1 MQVVLSGLW
10 LPADEGVSG
19 LDLPGGRAP
28 PQTGNRPLIDK
39 SDVLEMIADDLTIT
53 KVMVLLEQRV
63 IQRFKLGVSDRFEFN
78 GSQIAQF
85 IL

>member
-1 MQVVLSGLW
+1 MQVIFSGLRI
-10 LPADEGVSG
+10 PVNEGISG
-19 LDLPGGRAP
+19 FNLPGGRAP
-28 PQTGNRPLIDK
+28 PQAGHGPLLDK
-39 SDVLEMIADDLTIT
+39 SDILEMIADDLPIAE
-53 KVMVLLEQRV
+53 VMVLLEQRV

>member
-39 SDVLEMIADDLTIT
+39 SNVLEMIADDLTIT
-53 KVMVLLEQRV
+53 EVMVLVDQRV
-63 IQRFKLGVSDRFEFN
+63 VEWFEFCVSDRFEFN
-78 GSQIAQF
+78 GSQIALF
-85 IL
+85 IF